1 MKTRVLILVKTYPVL
16 SKTYQ
21 ELVCTA
27 GMREDESWVRLYPVP
42 FRKLRHD
49 QQYKKYQWIEIDIVR
64 NTEDARPETFRPVK
78 LPVDVKLQEII
89 EADGDS
95 WEVRRELILKKVY
108 TNLFALI
115 AEAKN
120 PEIVTSLA
128 VFKPQKIK
136 EFVIEKEGA
145 EWDSNTLD
153 ALKQANMFEADDED
167 FTLVEKIPYKFS
179 YRFIDDENKES
190 TLMIEDWE
198 IGELYRNCLKRNDG
212 DEQKACGDV
221 RKKYYD
227 DFVLTKDVYLF
238 LGTTKAFHF
247 RAPNPF
253 IIIGVFH
260 PKFKTQFDLF

>member
-16 SKTYQ
+16 SKAYQ

-27 GMREDESWVRLYPVP
+27 GVREDGSWIRLYPVP
-42 FRKLRHD
+42 YRKLKQD
-49 QQYKKYQWIEIDIVR
+49 QQYKKYQWIEIDAVR
-64 NTEDARPETFRPVK
+64 NTDDPRPESFRPVK
-78 LPVDVKLQEII
+78 LPVEMKLLETI
-89 EADGDS
+89 EADGGS
-95 WEVRRELILKKVY
+95 WKARREQVLKNVY
-108 TNLFALI
+108 TNLSKLI

-128 VFKPQKIK
+128 VFKPRKIK
-136 EFVIEKEGA
+136 EFFIEKEGA
-145 EWDSNTLD
+145 EWNQSTLD
-153 ALKQANMFEADDED
+153 ALKQENMFESNEEFAV
-167 FTLVEKIPYKFS
+167 VEKIPYKFS

-212 DEQKACGDV
+212 DEQKACEDV
-221 RKKYYD
+221 RKKYFD

-247 RAPNPF
+247 RSPNPF
-253 IIIGVFH
+253 IIIGVFY
-260 PKFKTQFDLF
+260 PKFISQYGLF